1 MDTFYYKT
9 SPFPLF
15 PLELFFSY
23 NQVRSGE
30 KFFQALI
37 LCLYKDGLP
46 FDLQCPQTQACSQQL
61 REEQR
66 GPVGCGWEEGVHQ
79 GAHQGVRHW
88 PGDRSP
94 KSPMFLK

>member
-1 MDTFYYKT
+1 MDTVYYKT
-9 SPFPLF
+9 SPFSLF
-15 PLELFFSY
+15 PLELFFSHTM
-23 NQVRSGE
+23 RSGE

-66 GPVGCGWEEGVHQ
+66 VPTGCGWEEG
-79 GAHQGVRHW
+79 AHQGVGHW

-94 KSPMFLK
+94 KCLMFLK